1 MRYTGVEMIDCNNT
15 AAMADV
21 QDFRPCEIPLPEME
35 SPSSGEVHLW
45 FLDLGGL
52 AGSLR
57 DALGGGEENL
67 APIATGQLRFARRF
81 YLRLLLGAYLGLP
94 GKSVQ
99 INRKNRGK
107 PALDT
112 TVHDTEL
119 HFSMAKSEDK
129 LLIGF
134 STSSPIGVDLEPA
147 RRRARDAMGVARRYF
162 TPAEADALVL
172 TARADRDAAFLR
184 VWACKEAVVKASGQG
199 IANQFCRFT
208 VDADLSN
215 PAAVLDFEGEDADN
229 WSLAL
234 VRPGDDFL
242 GAVAIQDTVTTFR
255 AFRLLPALRP
265 SG

>member
-1 MRYTGVEMIDCNNT
+1 MDRNKIAVLT
-15 AAMADV
+15 DV
-21 QDFRPCEIPLPEME
+21 QDFTSCEIPLPDMKPP
-35 SPSSGEVHLW
+35 SPGEVHLW

-57 DALGGGEENL
+57 DALGGGEEEL
-67 APIATGQLRFARRF
+67 APVTTGQLRFARRF
-81 YLRLLLGAYLGLP
+81 YLRLLLGTYLGLP
-94 GKSVQ
+94 GKSVR

-107 PALDT
+107 PVLDT
-112 TVHDTEL
+112 TVHDNRL

-134 STSSPIGVDLEPA
+134 STSSHIGVDLEPA
-147 RRRARDAMGVARRYF
+147 QRRARDAMGVARRYF
-162 TPAEADALVL
+162 TPAEADSLAA
-172 TARADRDAAFLR
+172 TAPADRDAAFLR

-199 IANQFCRFT
+199 IANQFSRFT

-215 PAAVLDFEGEDADN
+215 PAAILDFEGEDADN

-242 GAVAIQDTVTTFR
+242 GAVAIQDSVTTVQ
-255 AFRLLPALRP
+255 AFRLLPASRS

>member
-1 MRYTGVEMIDCNNT
+1 MINRNKT
-15 AAMADV
+15 SALVDV
-21 QDFRPCEIPLPEME
+21 QDFRPCEIPLPEMK

-57 DALGGGEENL
+57 DALGGGEEKL
-67 APIATGQLRFARRF
+67 APVATGQLRFARRF

-94 GKSVQ
+94 GKSVR
-99 INRKNRGK
+99 INRQNRGK
-107 PALDT
+107 PVLDT

-134 STSSPIGVDLEPA
+134 STSSNIGVDLEPS

-162 TPAEADALVL
+162 TPSEADALAS
-172 TARADRDAAFLR
+172 TAPADQDAAFLR

-208 VDADLSN
+208 VETDLSR
-215 PAAVLDFEGEDADN
+215 PAAVLDFEGEDTDN

-234 VRPGDDFL
+234 VRPGDDHL
-242 GAVAIQDTVTTFR
+242 GAVAIQGRVTTFQ
-255 AFRLLPALRP
+255 AFRLLPALRS

>member
-1 MRYTGVEMIDCNNT
+1 MFDPNKTM
-15 AAMADV
+15 ALADV
-21 QDFRPCEIPLPEME
+21 QDFRPCKIPLPDME
-35 SPSSGEVHLW
+35 SPSPGEVHLW

-57 DALGGGEENL
+57 DALGGGEEKL
-67 APIATGQLRFARRF
+67 PFVTTGQLRFARRF
-81 YLRLLLGAYLGLP
+81 YLRLLLGAYLGMP
-94 GKSVQ
+94 GKSVR

-107 PALDT
+107 PVLDT

-134 STSSPIGVDLEPA
+134 STSSHIGVDLEPA
-147 RRRARDAMGVARRYF
+147 QRSARDAMGVARRYF
-162 TPAEADALVL
+162 TPAEADSLAS
-172 TARADRDAAFLR
+172 TRPADQDAAFLR

-199 IANQFCRFT
+199 IANQFSRFT
-208 VDADLSN
+208 VDADLSH
-215 PAAVLDFEGEDADN
+215 PAAVLAFEGEDADN

-242 GAVAIQDTVTTFR
+242 GAVAIQDRVTTFR
-255 AFRLLPALRP
+255 AFRLLSALRS

>member
-1 MRYTGVEMIDCNNT
+1 MIDRNQAT
-15 AAMADV
+15 ASADV
-21 QDFRPCEIPLPEME
+21 QDFTSCEIPLSNME
-35 SPSSGEVHLW
+35 SPSPGEAHLW
-45 FLDLGGL
+45 FLDLGSL

-57 DALGGGEENL
+57 DALGGGEEEL
-67 APIATGQLRFARRF
+67 QPVTTGQLRFARRF

-94 GKSVQ
+94 GKSVR
-99 INRKNRGK
+99 INRQNRGK
-107 PALDT
+107 PELDT
-112 TVHDTEL
+112 TVHNSEL

-134 STSSPIGVDLEPA
+134 STSSHIGVDLEPA

-162 TPAEADALVL
+162 TPAEADSLAS
-172 TARADRDAAFLR
+172 TAPADRDAAFLR

-208 VDADLSN
+208 VDADLSR
-215 PAAVLDFEGEDADN
+215 PAAVLDFEGENVDD

-234 VRPGDDFL
+234 VRPGEDFL
-242 GAVAIQDTVTTFR
+242 GAVAIQDNVTTFR
-255 AFRLLPALRP
+255 AFRLLPALRS

>member
-1 MRYTGVEMIDCNNT
+1 MVDRHKI
-15 AAMADV
+15 AALVDV
-21 QDFRPCEIPLPEME
+21 QDFRPCEIPLPDMK
-35 SPSSGEVHLW
+35 SPSPGQVHLW

-57 DALGGGEENL
+57 DALGGGQENL
-67 APIATGQLRFARRF
+67 SPITTGQLRFARRF

-94 GKSVQ
+94 GKSVR

-107 PALDT
+107 PVLDT
-112 TVHDTEL
+112 SVHDSEL

-134 STSSPIGVDLEPA
+134 STSSHIGVDLEPA

-162 TPAEADALVL
+162 TPAEADALAT
-172 TARADRDAAFLR
+172 TAPADRDAAFLR
-184 VWACKEAVVKASGQG
+184 VWACKEAVVKASGRG
-199 IANQFCRFT
+199 IANQFSRFT

-234 VRPGDDFL
+234 VRPGDNFL
-242 GAVAIQDTVTTFR
+242 GAVAIQDSVTTVQ
-255 AFRLLPALRP
+255 AFRLLPASRS